1 MVGAGTI
8 VSGGHVRNSV
18 ISGGVRIDAGAY
30 VEGSVIMPGVQ
41 IGAGAVVRNAV
52 LDKNITVAEGAQL
65 GVDLDYDRGIVM
77 IGKGLSVPPL

>member
-1 MVGAGTI
+1 
-8 VSGGHVRNSV
+8 
-18 ISGGVRIDAGAY
+18 
-30 VEGSVIMPGVQ
+30 MPGVQ

-65 GVDLDYDRGIVM
+65 GVDLDYDRELYTVSDGGIVV